1 MKLKNSQIF
10 FFKIPKYWAMYYQFM
25 NKAFVFDMDGTLGE
39 TVPLAIEAVKAAYRR
54 LNLPVPSDGDIVSHF
69 GPTEKGLFQ
78 MMDEKN
84 CGMLYAE
91 YLKAYAAL
99 HGVYAPKPFSGI
111 EDVLKKISSAGIR
124 LGIVTGKS
132 RDSAKITLDKF
143 GLGGYF
149 SEVACGGPTG
159 SVKTQ
164 RILGLA
170 KKWELSADNI
180 YYVGDSPQDV
190 LDSRKA
196 GAHPL
201 SAAWSKIVDKK
212 ALEACSPEMVF
223 DTVDAFGKWLD
234 DFIK

>member
-1 MKLKNSQIF
+1 
-10 FFKIPKYWAMYYQFM
+10 
-25 NKAFVFDMDGTLGE
+25 
-39 TVPLAIEAVKAAYRR
+39 
-54 LNLPVPSDGDIVSHF
+54 
-69 GPTEKGLFQ
+69 

-99 HGVYAPKPFSGI
+99 HGVYAPKPFRGI

-170 KKWELSADNI
+170 KNGNFRRIIFIMSETAPKMCLIPARRARI
-180 YYVGDSPQDV
+180 RCRLHG
-190 LDSRKA
+190 RKSSTKSIGSLLA
-196 GAHPL
+196 GNGFRH
-201 SAAWSKIVDKK
+201 
-212 ALEACSPEMVF
+212 C
-223 DTVDAFGKWLD
+223 
-234 DFIK
+234 